1 LDKEIQE
8 LDIWLTAL
16 DRTPPIAIGFAGK
29 EASITRAPGWEPG
42 SWGYHG
48 DDGHSFA
55 SHSSGKP
62 YAETF
67 GIGDT
72 VGCLVNFRLNHA
84 LFTKNGREL
93 RTLSRTPLPIWA
105 VLRMRCACCA
115 VWVHD

>member
-1 LDKEIQE
+1 
-8 LDIWLTAL
+8 L

-29 EASITRAPGWEPG
+29 DASITRAPGWEPG

-55 SHSSGKP
+55 SHNSGKP

-93 RTLSRTPLPIWA
+93 RTLLHLSCVAYAARAL
-105 VLRMRCACCA
+105 
-115 VWVHD
+115 

>member
-1 LDKEIQE
+1 MDKEIQE

-55 SHSSGKP
+55 SHNSGKP

-93 RTLSRTPLPIWA
+93 RTLSWTPVSFELCCVCDARA
-105 VLRMRCACCA
+105 VQ
-115 VWVHD
+115 VHD

>member
-1 LDKEIQE
+1 M
-8 LDIWLTAL
+8 

-29 EASITRAPGWEPG
+29 DASITRAPGWEPG

-55 SHSSGKP
+55 SHNSGKP

-93 RTLSRTPLPIWA
+93 RTLLHLSCVAYAAR
-105 VLRMRCACCA
+105 VLR
-115 VWVHD
+115 VHG